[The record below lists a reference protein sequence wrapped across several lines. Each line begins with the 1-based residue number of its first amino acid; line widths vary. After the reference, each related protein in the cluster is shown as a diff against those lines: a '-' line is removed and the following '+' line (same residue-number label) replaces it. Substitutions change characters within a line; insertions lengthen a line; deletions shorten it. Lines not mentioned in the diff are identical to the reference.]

1 MDVKVDKSKRFQF
14 SERSERARYIG
25 LVYKDFLKGK
35 VVDVGSSGS
44 DLRNYVHDEYIGLD
58 ILEGPKIDLTVDLEK
73 QSIPLEDNS
82 VDCVVCT
89 DVLEHL
95 DNLHEAFAELIRIS
109 SDYIIISVPNCFNY
123 EILFRIYFGKGIK
136 FYGLPNKRPPDRHK
150 WFLSHNQSVNFFK
163 NLADKYNYSV
173 VDSYGHPLRYRG
185 LKGYFILM
193 LVWLFSFGR
202 YRELSTMSSWVVL
215 KKNK

>member
-1 MDVKVDKSKRFQF
+1 MNMKVDKSKRFQF

-35 VVDVGSSGS
+35 VLDVGSSGS

-58 ILEGPKIDLTVDLEK
+58 IIERPEIDLTVDLEK

-89 DVLEHL
+89 DVLEHV
-95 DNLHEAFAELIRIS
+95 DNLHEVFAELIRIS

-136 FYGLPNKRPPDRHK
+136 FYGLPNDRPDDRHK

-163 NLADKYNYSV
+163 NHADKYDYSV

-193 LVWLFSFGR
+193 FVWLFSFGR
-202 YRELSTMSSWVVL
+202 YKELSTMSSWFVL
-215 KKNK
+215 RKNK